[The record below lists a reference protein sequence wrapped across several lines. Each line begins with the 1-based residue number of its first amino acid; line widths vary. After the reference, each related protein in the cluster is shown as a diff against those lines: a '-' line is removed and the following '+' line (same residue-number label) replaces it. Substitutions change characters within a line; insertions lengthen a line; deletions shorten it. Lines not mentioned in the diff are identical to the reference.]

1 MPADPSHPRLVA
13 HARRQLDRLTGAP
26 LLLHPEGAVELSE
39 TADAIVRLCNGT
51 RTVEEI
57 AATLAAEYDAAPDA
71 LHSDVRNCITELA
84 ARGLLA

>member
-39 TADAIVRLCNGT
+39 TADAIVQLCDGT
-51 RTVEEI
+51 RTAEEI

-71 LHSDVRNCITELA
+71 LHADVQACIAGLTG
-84 ARGLLA
+84 RGLLA